1 MTNFAHDLN
10 TVYRNQAG
18 RFFVDESNLVGLG
31 VTNLALSWGTGFFDF
46 DHDGDLDLF
55 IANG

>member
-1 MTNFAHDLN
+1 MN